1 MNSGL
6 SLYNLVVWIAQV
18 FMITS
23 IGALLPLLFRIEHPR
38 SNLLYFRLLLIVA
51 LLLPLIQPIQHDIVI
66 LSEAPQASIL
76 QADPSAD
83 ATPQSS
89 THWQWR
95 DLVLA
100 LLVVGFVVRI
110 VWLSGG
116 LWQLGRLKKSSLA
129 LHPVPESIQIARAVT
144 KTDAVF
150 CISQTIQG
158 PVTFGF
164 LRPVVL
170 LPAAF
175 LDMPE
180 EAQRSIACHELLH
193 VRRNDWLLTM
203 FEEFIASV
211 LWFQPAVW
219 WVVAE
224 TRLAR
229 EQLVDAAVV
238 SLTVTCESY
247 INTLFSLAKTKW
259 GANFSVAPLFLRK
272 RHLLHRVHAL
282 LTEVSMSRMRL
293 LSSYCSIAVI
303 LTTAGGLLFV
313 SLPLI
318 GQAEVRRAPAQE
330 ATPPQNVPGYV
341 VNRIPIS
348 PYPAAAQQKRIEGTV
363 VVELTF
369 NANGEIV
376 DSRVLSGPEELRQA
390 GLQTALQGKYTID
403 VARTLQVLVDF
414 KLPAPGQRGTAP
426 VLPNGA
432 AVRGGVRVD
441 VPPPPPGPI
450 QRIRIGARVAANN
463 LITQVAPVYPA
474 EAHQSQVQ
482 GAVVLEANINKQ
494 GRVDNLR
501 IVSGNPVLTNAA
513 IDAVKQWV

>member
-116 LWQLGRLKKSSLA
+116 LWQLGRLKKFSLA

-144 KTDAVF
+144 KTDALF

-164 LRPVVL
+164 FRPLVL
-170 LPAAF
+170 LPASF
-175 LDMPE
+175 LNMPE
-180 EAQRSIACHELLH
+180 EAQRNIACHELLH

-203 FEEFIASV
+203 LEEFIACV

-219 WVVAE
+219 WLIAE

-238 SLTVTCESY
+238 SLMATRESY

-259 GANFSVAPLFLRK
+259 GADFSVAPLFLQR
-272 RHLLHRVHAL
+272 RHLTQRVHAL

-293 LSSYCSIAVI
+293 LSSYCSVAAI
-303 LTTAGGLLFV
+303 LAIAGGSIFV
-313 SLPLI
+313 SLPLV
-318 GQAEVRRAPAQE
+318 GQAEVRRVAAQEPSPAQN
-330 ATPPQNVPGYV
+330 APGYV
-341 VNRIPIS
+341 VYRNPIS
-348 PYPAAAQQKRIEGTV
+348 YPPEARQKRIEGTV

-369 NANGEIV
+369 NASGEIV
-376 DSRVLSGPEELRQA
+376 D
-390 GLQTALQGKYTID
+390 
-403 VARTLQVLVDF
+403 
-414 KLPAPGQRGTAP
+414 
-426 VLPNGA
+426 
-432 AVRGGVRVD
+432 
-441 VPPPPPGPI
+441 
-450 QRIRIGARVAANN
+450 
-463 LITQVAPVYPA
+463 
-474 EAHQSQVQ
+474 
-482 GAVVLEANINKQ
+482 
-494 GRVDNLR
+494 
-501 IVSGNPVLTNAA
+501 
-513 IDAVKQWV
+513 